1 MSDDERPDR
10 PWWLNP
16 PTLLMLALL
25 GGTGIGGGGASLLG
39 GATTQEIADLRTE
52 IVLLR
57 GAVEAANRSD
67 AAERA
72 PIRRDVED
80 HEGRLRMLEMGGR

>member
-1 MSDDERPDR
+1 MTDDDKPDR

-16 PTLLMLALL
+16 PTLLLLALL

-39 GATTQEIADLRTE
+39 GATSKEIDDLRTE

-57 GAVEAANRSD
+57 GAVEAANKGN

-72 PIRRDVED
+72 QMRRELDD
-80 HEGRLRMLEMGGR
+80 HEIRLRDLERPR